1 MEKKIIKI
9 IKIIIILMFFCLL
22 FICVNFKFKSEY
34 LIDSPGTDYEKSNR
48 NYISRIEIFD
58 YNLFIDIPYER
69 ISEYYLKNIEIIHND
84 KMIGIIQINKSMGEL
99 ECNKNKN
106 LCNYVI
112 SEKSVSK
119 ILNDKKLYKII
130 RTRFFERDKNYFK
143 FKIFISSKK
152 NNQKEIFIVE
162 DVRIRYKKWYDFE
175 IPYF

>member
-1 MEKKIIKI
+1 MKKKI
-9 IKIIIILMFFCLL
+9 IKIIIILMFCLL
-22 FICVNFKFKSEY
+22 FLFMNLKFKNEY
-34 LIDSPGTDYEKSNR
+34 LIDSPGTDYETSNR
-48 NYISRIEIFD
+48 NYISRIEIFN
-58 YNLFIDIPYER
+58 YNLFIGIPYER
-69 ISEYYLKNIEIIHND
+69 ISKYYLKNIEIIHND
-84 KMIGIIQINKSMGEL
+84 EMIGIIQINKSMSEL
-99 ECNKNKN
+99 EFNKN

-130 RTRFFERDKNYFK
+130 RTRFYERDKNYFK

-152 NNQKEIFIVE
+152 RNQKEIFIVE

>member
-1 MEKKIIKI
+1 
-9 IKIIIILMFFCLL
+9 
-22 FICVNFKFKSEY
+22 
-34 LIDSPGTDYEKSNR
+34 
-48 NYISRIEIFD
+48 
-58 YNLFIDIPYER
+58 
-69 ISEYYLKNIEIIHND
+69 
-84 KMIGIIQINKSMGEL
+84 MGEL

-130 RTRFFERDKNYFK
+130 RTRFYERDKNYFK